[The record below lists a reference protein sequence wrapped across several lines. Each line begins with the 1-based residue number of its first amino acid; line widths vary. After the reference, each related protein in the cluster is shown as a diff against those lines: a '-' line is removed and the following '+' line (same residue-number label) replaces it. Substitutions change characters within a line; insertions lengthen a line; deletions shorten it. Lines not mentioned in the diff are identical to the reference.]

1 MKEKW
6 KRLVKKIKKNQFLFE
21 ELVKR
26 DFKQKYKGT
35 VLGMFWSVL
44 SPLLNL
50 LVMKIIFTQFFGRN
64 TPHYTTY
71 LFAGNVLFSYFRES
85 TKGGM
90 NALLSN
96 KRIFT
101 KINVPKYLFLLSKN
115 VSTLINL
122 GLTMTV
128 FFVFAALDGI
138 RFGWHFISLV
148 YPIAC
153 LVMLC
158 VGMGLI
164 LSAMQVFFR
173 DTKYLYE
180 VFLTLLHYASAIFY
194 RLDGYSPEVQRIFL
208 LNPVYC
214 AIKYVRVVTID
225 GIIPDMQLHILLMLY
240 GLAAIVIGSLIYKK
254 KNHMFLYYV

>member
-1 MKEKW
+1 MKDRW
-6 KRLVKKIKKNQFLFE
+6 NRLIKKVKKHQFLFE

-26 DFKQKYKGT
+26 DFKDKYKGT
-35 VLGMFWSVL
+35 ILGMFWSVL

-85 TKGGM
+85 TRGGM

-122 GLTMTV
+122 GLTMAV

-158 VGMGLI
+158 VCMGLI

-240 GLAAIVIGSLIYKK
+240 GLAAIVIGGLIYKK